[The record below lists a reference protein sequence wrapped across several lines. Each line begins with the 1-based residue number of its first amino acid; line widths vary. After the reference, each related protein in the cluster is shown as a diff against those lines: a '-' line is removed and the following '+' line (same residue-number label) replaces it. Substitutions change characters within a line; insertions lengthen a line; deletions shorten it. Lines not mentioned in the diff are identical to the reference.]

1 MSTFLLEEVPQA
13 FGLDG
18 NEDIFIGWDI
28 GVCSFDSE
36 RFKAMLKYVSQFPD
50 DPTGGSQGYCS
61 LGAAARCFHAYFA

>member
-18 NEDIFIGWDI
+18 NEDVFIDWDT

-50 DPTGGSQGYCS
+50 DPAGGSPVDSEYPC
-61 LGAAARCFHAYFA
+61 